1 MRGLRKRGH
10 GRAGRP
16 LQLGADRRGGEE
28 DDRRRR
34 QGAQGG
40 LQGGRGAG
48 GRALLPLQ
56 GLDARARAR
65 VARPQ
70 GGAAA
75 ARGAQ
80 AGQDRDRRG
89 PRGAGALEDAL
100 SYCFSAASTA
110 RFAMTVIR
118 CARYSGEACRSLLR
132 PSGFTL
138 MLATDSGANFAP
150 SAFSISAW
158 RNTTGPAPV
167 TATRTLPPPKSATNT
182 PTSAKRDAGF
192 LNFM

>member
-56 GLDARARAR
+56 GLDARAVAR
-65 VARPQ
+65 VARPE

-89 PRGAGALEDAL
+89 PRRAGALEDAL

-110 RFAMTVIR
+110 RLAMTVIR
-118 CARYSGEACRSLLR
+118 CARYSGEACRSLLS
-132 PSGFTL
+132 PSALTL
-138 MLATDSGANFAP
+138 MPATDSGANFAVR
-150 SAFSISAW
+150 AFSISAW
-158 RNTTGPAPV
+158 RKALGPAPV
-167 TATRTLPPPKSATNT
+167 TPTRALPPKSATNT
-182 PTSAKRDAGF
+182 PTSAKREAGF